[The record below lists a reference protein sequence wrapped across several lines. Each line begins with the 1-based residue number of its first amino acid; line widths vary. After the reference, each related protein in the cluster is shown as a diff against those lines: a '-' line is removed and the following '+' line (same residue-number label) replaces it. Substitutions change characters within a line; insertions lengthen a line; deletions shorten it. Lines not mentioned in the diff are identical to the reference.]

1 MALQYGQA
9 SGLEVQMEGPY
20 AVIYVEVEKE
30 AEGVGTSMKLTELKL
45 PAANW
50 KGGESPYSQVVA
62 MDSVTVNSRVDLQPS
77 VEQMEEFMALG
88 LSLTTVNDHGTITV
102 YAIGEKPEVDY
113 TIQASVVEVIT

>member
-30 AEGVGTSMKLTELKL
+30 VEVGSSMKLTEIRLR
-45 PAANW
+45 AASW

-77 VEQMEEFMALG
+77 VEQMETFMALG
-88 LSLTTVNDHGTITV
+88 LSLTTVNNNGTITV
-102 YAIGEKPEVDY
+102 YAIGEKPEADY

>member
-20 AVIYVEVEKE
+20 AEIYVEVEKE
-30 AEGVGTSMKLTELKL
+30 VEVGSSMKLTEIRL
-45 PAANW
+45 PAASW

-77 VEQMEEFMALG
+77 VEQMEAFMALG
-88 LSLTTVNDHGTITV
+88 LSLTTVNNNGTITV
-102 YAIGEKPEVDY
+102 YAIGEKPEADY

>member
-30 AEGVGTSMKLTELKL
+30 VEVGSSMKLTEIRL
-45 PAANW
+45 PAADW